1 MNAWIVDLDR
11 GESRVLCKLD
21 LKKAYDH
28 VKWVFL
34 LYLFKRCGFEKK
46 WRYWIEF
53 CISTIQFS
61 ILVNG
66 TPPSFFTSS
75 HGLRQGNPLSP
86 LLFMVV
92 FEALS

>member
-11 GESRVLCKLD
+11 GESELLCKLD

-34 LYLFKRCGFEKK
+34 LYLFERCGFFKEKI
-46 WRYWIEF
+46 RYWIEF
-53 CISTIQFS
+53 CISTARFS
-61 ILVNG
+61 ILVKG

-75 HGLRQGNPLSP
+75 HRLR
-86 LLFMVV
+86 
-92 FEALS
+92 